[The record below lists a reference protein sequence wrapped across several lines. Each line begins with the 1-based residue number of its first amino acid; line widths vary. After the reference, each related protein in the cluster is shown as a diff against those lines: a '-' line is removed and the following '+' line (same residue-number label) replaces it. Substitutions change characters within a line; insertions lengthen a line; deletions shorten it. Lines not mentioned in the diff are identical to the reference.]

1 MSAPVAA
8 TNQEIAKVSLYADSV
23 DGTLLD
29 EKSGT
34 DIANDG
40 TVTFSVNEDILADDT
55 NTYVI
60 TIDIVD
66 GADAVANTPI
76 IVDLVGVNAEDDD
89 NDTIKVVLSGTS
101 TELSSTLNLTTPE
114 SPLYSDK
121 ETTVTES

>member
-1 MSAPVAA
+1 MQLTSATAFSLSNTPTTVMSTAVAA
-8 TNQEIAKVSLYADSV
+8 TNQEISKISLYADSA

-34 DIANDG
+34 DIASDG
-40 TVTFSVNEDILADDT
+40 TVTFDVDEDILADST

-60 TIDIVD
+60 TIDVVD

-89 NDTIKVVLSGTS
+89 NDTIKVILSGTAS
-101 TELSSTLNLTTPE
+101 TLLSSVLN
-114 SPLYSDK
+114 
-121 ETTVTES
+121 